1 MRKWLLNHM
10 DKLSLDNTSLKT
22 KTSSNDISLKPGE
35 SVKIKFP
42 VELAKDQQE
51 WILKKMNF
59 TTGEILKPGDIIG
72 IIESKKLR
80 FEFESYLHGKLE
92 YTCPIGQ
99 ELTTDT
105 ILAEIKSVE

>member
-1 MRKWLLNHM
+1 MRKWLLKQM
-10 DKLSLDNTSLKT
+10 DKLGLDNTSLKT
-22 KTSSNDISLKPGE
+22 KASSNDISLKPGE

-59 TTGEILKPGDIIG
+59 TTGEIVKPGDIIG
-72 IIESKKLR
+72 IIESKKLT

-92 YTCPIGQ
+92 YTRPIGQ
-99 ELTTDT
+99 KITADT
-105 ILAEIKSVE
+105 ILVEIKGVE